1 MAGRHRRALT
11 RLEDAAEK
19 LADRFRLA
27 DHAKA
32 IRTAAHKD
40 HALATML
47 KHEAIA
53 VFLEAMLAKVESP
66 ASLPAAADRVSGMTV
81 AELTTRIE
89 TATADD
95 LDAYEAEELAGKA
108 RKGVLAAIHQRR
120 ADLAA
125 EEPPDA
131 DD

>member
-1 MAGRHRRALT
+1 
-11 RLEDAAEK
+11 
-19 LADRFRLA
+19 
-27 DHAKA
+27 
-32 IRTAAHKD
+32 
-40 HALATML
+40 ML